1 MPPRK
6 TGAAAPAEASE
17 PAAVTT
23 PSTRTSSGR
32 TRRMRTFAEMVKT
45 RPTTERGPK
54 DNDTVTRSFLL
65 PVGLVER
72 VRATADGIQH
82 RAYGTDLEDQV
93 PHSVGGKDGLVAE
106 ALAAICTYY
115 ENEFNNGEEFRRI
128 RGSMTAGPSK
138 AGARRGAAKRA
149 AAHAAKGDDE

>member
-6 TGAAAPAEASE
+6 TTGAAAPA
-17 PAAVTT
+17 AADQQADAT
-23 PSTRTSSGR
+23 PSTRSAP
-32 TRRMRTFAEMVKT
+32 RRPARMKTFSETVKA
-45 RPTTERGPK
+45 RETTESGPK
-54 DNDTVTRSFLL
+54 DKDMVTRSFLL

-82 RAYGTDLEDQV
+82 RAYGTDLEGQV
-93 PHSVGGKDGLVAE
+93 PRSVGGKDGLVAE

-128 RGSMTAGPSK
+128 RGSLTAGPSPE
-138 AGARRGAAKRA
+138 GARRGAAKRA
-149 AAHAAKGDDE
+149 AARQSE